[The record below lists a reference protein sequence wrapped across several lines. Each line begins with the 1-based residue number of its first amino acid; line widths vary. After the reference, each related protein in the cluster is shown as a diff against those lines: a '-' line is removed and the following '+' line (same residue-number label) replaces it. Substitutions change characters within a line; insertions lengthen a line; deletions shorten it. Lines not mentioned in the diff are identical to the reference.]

1 MGIKKMNSFL
11 SEHKIYKKY
20 AYISD
25 VIKDNNIGNK
35 DIIIGVDANLF
46 CYKYS
51 HSCDNML
58 IGFYNQILN
67 FLSHG
72 YIPLY
77 IFDGGNFE
85 EKENTLISR
94 NKRKNNL
101 KLKID
106 MIDECII
113 DSIENMDEDAFQELL
128 QHKKRME
135 KNTIKISK
143 EDINKIV
150 ELFDLL
156 SIPYIFAQNEAEY
169 LAVLLNE
176 YDIINLFL
184 SDDTD
189 PIASGI
195 KHLIKFNNNMV
206 VYYNF
211 YTCCKELN
219 IDKNQL
225 CDMSILFG
233 NDYIKFKHNLKP
245 CEIYE
250 LIHNNYCIEN
260 IVDKIYKVGE
270 DDEGDEGD
278 EIDKVDKVDKVDKI
292 YKVDDY
298 SSKVIWNCNDTVIAI
313 INKIRNIYKKSPNNE
328 KEYIFVK
335 NCIIDSNVL
344 VEYWDE
350 FVDILKDNSS
360 NIVSNKVITFKSKIY
375 NFIKNHKLNINN
387 VIKFFKQNVCDITIS
402 EIDIM
407 ISSLLTCYSSYF

>member
-11 SEHKIYKKY
+11 NEHKIYRKY
-20 AYISD
+20 GYISD
-25 VIKDNNIGNK
+25 VIKDNNINNENV
-35 DIIIGVDANLF
+35 IIGIDANLF

-72 YIPLY
+72 YMPLY

-85 EKENTLISR
+85 EKENTLMSR

-101 KLKID
+101 KEKISI
-106 MIDECII
+106 IDDCII
-113 DSIENMDEDAFQELL
+113 DSIDTCNEDAFQELL
-128 QHKKRME
+128 QYKKQME

-143 EDINKIV
+143 ETINKLL

-156 SIPYIFAQNEAEY
+156 SIPYIFAQYEAEY

-176 YDIINLFL
+176 YNIIDFFL

-206 VYYNF
+206 IYYNLDI
-211 YTCCKELN
+211 CCKELD

-225 CDMSILFG
+225 CDISILFG
-233 NDYIKFKHNLKP
+233 NDYIKFKHKLTP
-245 CEIYE
+245 SEIYN

-260 IVDKIYKVGE
+260 VFDIIYDDCGE
-270 DDEGDEGD
+270 GGGREVREGGGEVREGGG
-278 EIDKVDKVDKVDKI
+278 EEKHNKL
-292 YKVDDY
+292 
-298 SSKVIWNCNDTVIAI
+298 IAI

-335 NCIIDSNVL
+335 DCTVDSNIL
-344 VEYWDE
+344 IEYWDE
-350 FVDILKDNSS
+350 LADILKNTNDGSIN
-360 NIVSNKVITFKSKIY
+360 NNVTIYKSKIY
-375 NFIKNHKLNINN
+375 NFIKNYKLNINN
-387 VIKFFKQNVCDITIS
+387 VVKFFKQNVSDIKLS
-402 EIDIM
+402 EIEIM
-407 ISSLLTCYSSYF
+407 VASIVNFYNV

>member
-11 SEHKIYKKY
+11 NEHKIYKKY
-20 AYISD
+20 AYIYD
-25 VIKDNNIGNK
+25 VIKDNNIDNQNV
-35 DIIIGVDANLF
+35 IIGIDANLF

-94 NKRKNNL
+94 NKRKSNL
-101 KLKID
+101 KSKID

-176 YDIINLFL
+176 YNIINLFL

-211 YTCCKELN
+211 HACCKELN
-219 IDKNQL
+219 IDNNQL

-245 CEIYE
+245 HEIYE

-260 IVDKIYKVGE
+260 IVDKIYK
-270 DDEGDEGD
+270 
-278 EIDKVDKVDKVDKI
+278 IDKTNEDEEH
-292 YKVDDY
+292 
-298 SSKVIWNCNDTVIAI
+298 SSIDTVIAI

-328 KEYIFVK
+328 KEHIFVK

-350 FVDILKDNSS
+350 LVNILKY
-360 NIVSNKVITFKSKIY
+360 NICSNKVITFKSKIY
-375 NFIKNHKLNINN
+375 NFIKNHKLNVNS
-387 VIKFFKQNVCDITIS
+387 VIKFFKQNVRDITMS
-402 EIDIM
+402 EIDIL
-407 ISSLLTCYSSYF
+407 IASLLTCYSSYYNI

>member
-11 SEHKIYKKY
+11 NEHKIYKKY

-25 VIKDNNIGNK
+25 VIKDNNIDNENV
-35 DIIIGVDANLF
+35 IIGVDANLF

-85 EKENTLISR
+85 EKENTLKSR
-94 NKRKNNL
+94 NKRKDNL
-101 KLKID
+101 KSKINI
-106 MIDECII
+106 IDDCII
-113 DSIENMDEDAFQELL
+113 DSIENMDEYAFQELL
-128 QHKKRME
+128 QYKKRIE

-143 EDINKIV
+143 EDINKII

-156 SIPYIFAQNEAEY
+156 TIPYIFAQNEAEY

-176 YDIINLFL
+176 YNIINFFL

-206 VYYNF
+206 VYYN
-211 YTCCKELN
+211 YYKCCKELN

-233 NDYIKFKHNLKP
+233 NDYIKFKYNLKP
-245 CEIYE
+245 DEIYK
-250 LIHNNYCIEN
+250 LIHDNYCIEN
-260 IVDKIYKVGE
+260 IINQNDDINKINIE
-270 DDEGDEGD
+270 STF
-278 EIDKVDKVDKVDKI
+278 IDSSNNKI
-292 YKVDDY
+292 I
-298 SSKVIWNCNDTVIAI
+298 SI
-313 INKIRNIYKKSPNNE
+313 INNIRNIYKKSPNNE
-328 KEYIFVK
+328 KDYIFVK
-335 NCIIDSNVL
+335 KCIIDSNVL

-350 FVDILKDNSS
+350 LLDILHDS
-360 NIVSNKVITFKSKIY
+360 NYDSNKIITYKSKIY

-387 VIKFFKQNVCDITIS
+387 VIKFFKQNVNNITMG

-407 ISSLLTCYSSYF
+407 IISLINHYKLYF

>member
-94 NKRKNNL
+94 NKRKSNL
-101 KLKID
+101 KSKID

-128 QHKKRME
+128 QYKKRME

-176 YDIINLFL
+176 YNIIDFFL

-211 YTCCKELN
+211 HTCCNKLN

-260 IVDKIYKVGE
+260 IIDKIYKVGE
-270 DDEGDEGD
+270 GDKDDKVDEGDKDDKVSEGD
-278 EIDKVDKVDKVDKI
+278 KG
-292 YKVDDY
+292 
-298 SSKVIWNCNDTVIAI
+298 NAVIAV

-350 FVDILKDNSS
+350 LVDILKYSICN
-360 NIVSNKVITFKSKIY
+360 NKVITFKSKIY
-375 NFIKNHKLNINN
+375 NFIKNHKLNVNS
-387 VIKFFKQNVCDITIS
+387 VIKFFKQNVCDITIN

-407 ISSLLTCYSSYF
+407 IASLLTCYKS

>member
-1 MGIKKMNSFL
+1 MGIKKLFTFFDKNKLYKTYPYLYDLINDMNL
-11 SEHKIYKKY
+11 DKNKLL
-20 AYISD
+20 
-25 VIKDNNIGNK
+25 IG
-35 DIIIGVDANLF
+35 IDANLF

-51 HSCDNML
+51 HSYDNML

-195 KHLIKFNNNMV
+195 RHLIKFNNNMV

-225 CDMSILFG
+225 
-233 NDYIKFKHNLKP
+233 YTIK
-245 CEIYE
+245 
-250 LIHNNYCIEN
+250 
-260 IVDKIYKVGE
+260 
-270 DDEGDEGD
+270 
-278 EIDKVDKVDKVDKI
+278 
-292 YKVDDY
+292 
-298 SSKVIWNCNDTVIAI
+298 
-313 INKIRNIYKKSPNNE
+313 
-328 KEYIFVK
+328 
-335 NCIIDSNVL
+335 
-344 VEYWDE
+344 
-350 FVDILKDNSS
+350 
-360 NIVSNKVITFKSKIY
+360 
-375 NFIKNHKLNINN
+375 
-387 VIKFFKQNVCDITIS
+387 
-402 EIDIM
+402 
-407 ISSLLTCYSSYF
+407 SY

>member
-11 SEHKIYKKY
+11 NEHKIYKKY

-25 VIKDNNIGNK
+25 VIKDNNINNEN
-35 DIIIGVDANLF
+35 IIIGIDANLF

-101 KLKID
+101 KSKID
-106 MIDECII
+106 II
-113 DSIENMDEDAFQELL
+113 DDNIIESIENMDEYAFQELI
-128 QHKKRME
+128 QYKKRVE

-143 EDINKIV
+143 DEINKIV
-150 ELFDLL
+150 ELLDLL
-156 SIPYIFAQNEAEY
+156 SIPYIFAKNEAEY

-176 YDIINLFL
+176 YNIINLFL

-195 KHLIKFNNNMV
+195 NHLIKFNNNMV
-206 VYYNF
+206 IYYNCQKC
-211 YTCCKELN
+211 YSELN

-245 CEIYE
+245 DEIYK
-250 LIHNNYCIEN
+250 LIYDNYCIEN
-260 IVDKIYKVGE
+260 IIDKIDNKDQE
-270 DDEGDEGD
+270 DVFD
-278 EIDKVDKVDKVDKI
+278 DKTISIV
-292 YKVDDY
+292 
-298 SSKVIWNCNDTVIAI
+298 NN
-313 INKIRNIYKKSPNNE
+313 IRNIYKKSSNNE

-335 NCIIDSNVL
+335 NCIIDSNIL

-350 FVDILKDNSS
+350 LIEILHDSNYNSN
-360 NIVSNKVITFKSKIY
+360 NILLYKSKIC
-375 NFIKNHKLNINN
+375 NFIKNHKLNINS
-387 VIKFFKQNVCDITIS
+387 VIKFFKKNVCDITMN

-407 ISSLLTCYSSYF
+407 TASLYKYYPLYNLTPPL

>member
-11 SEHKIYKKY
+11 NEHKIYKKY

-25 VIKDNNIGNK
+25 VIKDNNIDNENV
-35 DIIIGVDANLF
+35 IIGIDANLF

-51 HSCDNML
+51 HSCDNIL

-94 NKRKNNL
+94 NKRKSNF
-101 KLKID
+101 KSKID

-113 DSIENMDEDAFQELL
+113 NSIENMDEYKFQDLL
-128 QHKKRME
+128 QYKKKME

-143 EDINKIV
+143 DDINKIV
-150 ELFDLL
+150 GLFDLL
-156 SIPYIFAQNEAEY
+156 SIPYIFAKNEAEY

-176 YDIINLFL
+176 CNIINLFL

-206 VYYNF
+206 VYYN
-211 YTCCKELN
+211 YYKCCKELN

-225 CDMSILFG
+225 CDISILFG
-233 NDYIKFKHNLKP
+233 NDYIKFKHNLNP
-245 CEIYE
+245 EEIYN
-250 LIHNNYCIEN
+250 LIHDNYCIEN
-260 IVDKIYKVGE
+260 IIDKIDY
-270 DDEGDEGD
+270 DCD
-278 EIDKVDKVDKVDKI
+278 DKVI
-292 YKVDDY
+292 
-298 SSKVIWNCNDTVIAI
+298 SI
-313 INKIRNIYKKSPNNE
+313 INNIRNIYKKSSNNE
-328 KEYIFVK
+328 KEHIFIK
-335 NCIIDSNVL
+335 NCIMDSNVL

-350 FVDILKDNSS
+350 LINILRTDRDS
-360 NIVSNKVITFKSKIY
+360 NSNKILEYKSKIY
-375 NFIKNHKLNINN
+375 NFIRNHKLNINN
-387 VIKFFKQNVCDITIS
+387 VIKFFKQNICDITTN

-407 ISSLLTCYSSYF
+407 IVSLVSYYQLHF

>member
-11 SEHKIYKKY
+11 NEHKIYKKY

-25 VIKDNNIGNK
+25 VIKDNNIDNENV
-35 DIIIGVDANLF
+35 IIGVDANLF

-77 IFDGGNFE
+77 IFDGGNLE
-85 EKENTLISR
+85 EKENTLKSR
-94 NKRKNNL
+94 NKRKDNL
-101 KLKID
+101 KSKIN
-106 MIDECII
+106 MIDDCII
-113 DSIENMDEDAFQELL
+113 DSIENMDENVFCDLL

-156 SIPYIFAQNEAEY
+156 TIPYIFAQNEAEY

-176 YDIINLFL
+176 YNIINFFL

-206 VYYNF
+206 VYYN
-211 YTCCKELN
+211 YYRCCKELN

-245 CEIYE
+245 DEIYK
-250 LIHNNYCIEN
+250 LIHDDYCIEN
-260 IVDKIYKVGE
+260 I
-270 DDEGDEGD
+270 
-278 EIDKVDKVDKVDKI
+278 IDKNDDINKNKNKIKIESTFIDGSDDKVM
-292 YKVDDY
+292 
-298 SSKVIWNCNDTVIAI
+298 SI
-313 INKIRNIYKKSPNNE
+313 INNIRNNYKKSPNNE
-328 KEYIFVK
+328 KDYIFIK
-335 NCIIDSNVL
+335 KCIIDSNIL
-344 VEYWDE
+344 IEYWDDLL
-350 FVDILKDNSS
+350 DILHGSGSGSGSGSIYNNS
-360 NIVSNKVITFKSKIY
+360 NNKVISYKSKIY
-375 NFIKNHKLNINN
+375 NFIKNHKLNISN
-387 VIKFFKQNVCDITIS
+387 VIKFFKQNVNNITTS

-407 ISSLLTCYSSYF
+407 IVSLINHYKLSTFNDY

>member
-11 SEHKIYKKY
+11 NEHKIYKKY
-20 AYISD
+20 AYILD
-25 VIKDNNIGNK
+25 VIKDNNINNEN
-35 DIIIGVDANLF
+35 IIIGVDANLF

-85 EKENTLISR
+85 EKENTLMSR

-101 KLKID
+101 KEKISI
-106 MIDECII
+106 IDECII
-113 DSIENMDEDAFQELL
+113 DSIETFNEDAFQELL
-128 QHKKRME
+128 QYKKRIE

-143 EDINKIV
+143 ENINKIV

-176 YDIINLFL
+176 YNIIDFFL

-206 VYYNF
+206 TYYNLDI
-211 YTCCKELN
+211 CHRELN

-233 NDYIKFKHNLKP
+233 NDYIKFKHKLTPN
-245 CEIYE
+245 EIYD
-250 LIHNNYCIEN
+250 LIHDNYCIEN
-260 IVDKIYKVGE
+260 IVDKIYDRGDGE
-270 DDEGDEGD
+270 EVEHN
-278 EIDKVDKVDKVDKI
+278 KI
-292 YKVDDY
+292 
-298 SSKVIWNCNDTVIAI
+298 IGI

-328 KEYIFVK
+328 KEYIFIK
-335 NCIIDSNVL
+335 NCIVDSNIL

-350 FVDILKDNSS
+350 LMDILKNA
-360 NIVSNKVITFKSKIY
+360 NICSIHHKVTLYKSKIY
-375 NFIKNHKLNINN
+375 NFIKNHKLNIFYN
-387 VIKFFKQNVCDITIS
+387 
-402 EIDIM
+402 
-407 ISSLLTCYSSYF
+407 